1 MNRNKI
7 LSLILSFVMIG
18 GLISAAPVS
27 VHASEINNTEVIQQ
41 SNNLYDLDESIN
53 NNDGS
58 QEIKIRE
65 KRGVKGKIAKT
76 ALKKAAKA
84 FRSNGLRSTL
94 NGLKHIGFSTA
105 SINNMVKY
113 SGKIASVLDNLST
126 WSYVVEQAIYDQIAG
141 ALGGGTV
148 ARDVA
153 WWVSKIVS
161 WGLL

>member
-18 GLISAAPVS
+18 GLISAAPIS

-41 SNNLYDLDESIN
+41 SNNLYDLDE
-53 NNDGS
+53 
-58 QEIKIRE
+58 
-65 KRGVKGKIAKT
+65 
-76 ALKKAAKA
+76 
-84 FRSNGLRSTL
+84 
-94 NGLKHIGFSTA
+94 

-161 WGLL
+161 WGVL